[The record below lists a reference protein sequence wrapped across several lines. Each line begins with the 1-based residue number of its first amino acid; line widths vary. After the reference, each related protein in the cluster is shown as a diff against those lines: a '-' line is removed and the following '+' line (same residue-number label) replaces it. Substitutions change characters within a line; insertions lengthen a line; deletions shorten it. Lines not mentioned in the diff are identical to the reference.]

1 MASENTRSIKLGA
14 FVLVGLVLLLGG
26 LYLLGTKR
34 DLFSHTLTASARFA
48 EVNGLRTGDN
58 VRYAGIDVGTVKEVR
73 ILSDTVVLVTMLIRA
88 DEARHIRTD
97 AVARIAS
104 DGLMGSK
111 LVSLEAGDG
120 SGTPI
125 AEGAELRSLHGLD
138 TDAMLRALS
147 RSNDNLVAI
156 TTDLRALTHGLN
168 ADGGLPALFKDT
180 MLVQDVR
187 AAVADAAATA
197 ANARD
202 LTARVDRLV
211 QDVQAGRGA
220 LGTLLAD
227 PVTERQFHDLIIA
240 LQQAAGPLVHASAEL
255 DRFTSGL
262 HAPGGL
268 GHILV
273 DDTAV
278 TEGLRRVVANLDTS
292 SAILNED
299 LRALQRNWF
308 FRRYFKEKEKEKGKQ
323 ER

>member
-14 FVLVGLVLLLGG
+14 FVLVGLILLLGG

-34 DLFSHTLTASARFA
+34 DLFSHTLTVSARFT

-58 VRYAGIDVGTVKEVR
+58 VRYAGIDVGTVKGIR
-73 ILSDTVVLVTMLIRA
+73 ILSDTVVLVTMLVRA

-111 LVSLEAGDG
+111 LVALEAGDG
-120 SGTPI
+120 SGGPI
-125 AEGAELRSLHGLD
+125 AEGAELHSRHGLD
-138 TDAMLRALS
+138 TDAMLRTLS

-168 ADGGLPALFKDT
+168 AEGGLPALFKDT
-180 MLVQDVR
+180 VLVQDVR

-211 QDVQAGRGA
+211 QGLQAGQGA
-220 LGTLLAD
+220 LGALLAD
-227 PVTERQFHDLIIA
+227 TATDRRFRDLVTA
-240 LQQAAGPLVHASAEL
+240 LQQAAGPLLHASAEL
-255 DRFTSGL
+255 DRFTTGL

-268 GHILV
+268 GHVLV

-278 TEGLRRVVANLDTS
+278 TQGLRRVVANLDTS
-292 SAILNED
+292 SATLNED

-308 FRRYFKEKEKEKGKQ
+308 FRRYFKEKEKEKEK
-323 ER
+323 R